1 MDQVHGGGRQGEDD
15 GTLYV
20 VATPIGNLDDIT
32 LRALKVLAAADI
44 IAAEDTR
51 TTASLLARHGIGKRP
66 VALHEHN
73 ETRMAG
79 QVLQWL
85 REGRSVALVSD
96 AGTPG
101 ISDPGARVVA
111 GVREAGLR
119 VVPVPGANAAVSAF
133 SASGL
138 ADGRFLFYGFLP
150 ARASARR
157 AAIAGVARLACALVF
172 YEAPH
177 RILDSI
183 DDLAAGLPAQG
194 TRERT
199 IVIARE
205 LTKLFE
211 SIASMPLLEAP
222 AWMRADANRQRGEFV
237 IIVSGAPEEDGK
249 TRTGWEPMLE
259 LMLAELPLAQAVRLT
274 CAATGARRKAV
285 YEHALAAVAAVDSA
299 KQEE

>member
-1 MDQVHGGGRQGEDD
+1 MDGVHGEGRQEDGED

-32 LRALKVLAAADI
+32 LRALKVLAAADV

-51 TTASLLARHGIGKRP
+51 TTAILLTRHGIGKRP
-66 VALHEHN
+66 VALHRHN
-73 ETRMAG
+73 EARMAG

-101 ISDPGARVVA
+101 LSDPGALVVA
-111 GVREAGLR
+111 KALAAGMR
-119 VVPVPGANAAVSAF
+119 IVPLPGANAAVAAF

-138 ADGRFLFYGFLP
+138 PDGRFLFYGFLP

-157 AAIAGVARLACALVF
+157 AAIAGLAELTCALVF

-177 RILDSI
+177 RILDSV
-183 DDLAAGLPAQG
+183 DDLAAALPG
-194 TRERT
+194 ERT

-205 LTKLFE
+205 LTKVFE
-211 SIASMPLLEAP
+211 SIASMPLQGAP
-222 AWMRADANRQRGEFV
+222 AWMRAEANRQRGEFV
-237 IIVSGAPEEDGK
+237 LIVSGAPEKDGK
-249 TRTGWEPMLE
+249 ALTGWETTLGH
-259 LMLAELPLAQAVRLT
+259 LLGELPLAQAVRLT
-274 CAATGARRKAV
+274 CALTGARRKAV
-285 YEHALAAVAAVDSA
+285 YEHALATVAMA
-299 KQEE
+299 KGRE